1 MVFLFIFLQASA
13 ASGGLSTLGAL
24 AGAIPIVGGIVS
36 GLINNSNQDQVNAS
50 NQAFQEAQQQQMEA
64 YNTAQW
70 NAQNAY
76 NSPEEVMQR
85 YQSAGLN
92 PNLIYGSGSGTG
104 NLAEMP
110 QPAPRV
116 EYVGVAHPNFD
127 LGSAAAQSV
136 NAYNQ
141 TVSTANQGNL
151 IQQQSLNVAQNT
163 SLQYAQ
169 EINQNAD
176 TGLKDNQIAA
186 LQIANMYS
194 GDAMK
199 ANINLMK
206 ANASLVLTN
215 EQTAQ
220 LMQQPNL
227 TTALQNIANMQ
238 QNNNLTQA
246 QIANINAN
254 IANTQVKTKL
264 DSLNLY
270 LQNHGLNLDSSLMS
284 RVSSILLQNL
294 SKASVAAKMES
305 SDMSPDMVNYD
316 YNY

>member
-1 MVFLFIFLQASA
+1 MVFLFIFLQTTA
-13 ASGGLSTLGAL
+13 AGGGISVLGAL
-24 AGAIPIVGGIVS
+24 AGAIPMVGGIIS

-50 NQAFQEAQQQQMEA
+50 NQAFQLAQQQQIEA

-85 YQSAGLN
+85 YEDAGLN

-116 EYVGVAHPNFD
+116 EFVAQAHPNFD
-127 LGSAAAQSV
+127 LGTAAAQSV
-136 NAYNQ
+136 QAYNN
-141 TVSTANQGNL
+141 TVSTVNQGNL
-151 IQQQSLNVAQNT
+151 VKQQSINVAQNT
-163 SLQYAQ
+163 ALQAAQ
-169 EINQNAD
+169 EININAD
-176 TGLKDNQIAA
+176 TGLKDNQEAA
-186 LQIANMYS
+186 QLISNLYS
-194 GDAMK
+194 GDSMK
-199 ANINLMK
+199 ANIALMK
-206 ANASLVLTN
+206 AQTQLVLTN
-215 EQTAQ
+215 QQTAQ

-227 TTALQNIANMQ
+227 VTALQNITNMQ
-238 QNNNLTQA
+238 ENNQLTQA

-254 IANTQVKTKL
+254 IAQTQIKTKL
-264 DSLNLY
+264 DQLNLY

-284 RVSSILLQNL
+284 RVGSIVLQNL
-294 SKASVAAKMES
+294 SKSTVASKMNS
-305 SDMSPDMVNYD
+305 ADNSPDMNDFD